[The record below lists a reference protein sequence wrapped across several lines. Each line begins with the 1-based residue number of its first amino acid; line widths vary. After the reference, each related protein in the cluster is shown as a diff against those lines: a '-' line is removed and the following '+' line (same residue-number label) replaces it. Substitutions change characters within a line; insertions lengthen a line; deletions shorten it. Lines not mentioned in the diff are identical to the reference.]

1 MFCAQEFCELQTAA
15 MDLQSRI
22 KRPHHV
28 RIVAVGNVEVGKVP
42 AHMTSIIKRFCDR
55 RFSPKYEATVG
66 VDFEVTKVTVNNTE
80 FSANIFD
87 LSGHPIFKVVRMEFY
102 SNIDAVLLVYDV
114 SDTSSGP
121 ETLERWLNEM
131 AHGMDN
137 TSVVCVVCANKKDR
151 RHVPNTEVEKWVRLH
166 NFPHFVVS
174 AYTGEGIQEM
184 FQSLLTQVLEVHD
197 TGRDPVALWSSCN
210 YSKEELQ
217 AVHQV
222 RWSRSEYERLGVDS
236 RASRDDINRSYRRL
250 AVLLHPDKSTAPG
263 CEEAFKMLAAARTT
277 LLKRVLH

>member
-1 MFCAQEFCELQTAA
+1 
-15 MDLQSRI
+15 
-22 KRPHHV
+22 
-28 RIVAVGNVEVGKVP
+28 
-42 AHMTSIIKRFCDR
+42 
-55 RFSPKYEATVG
+55 
-66 VDFEVTKVTVNNTE
+66 
-80 FSANIFD
+80 
-87 LSGHPIFKVVRMEFY
+87 MEFY

-184 FQSLLTQVLEVHD
+184 FQK
-197 TGRDPVALWSSCN
+197 
-210 YSKEELQ
+210 SKADATL
-217 AVHQV
+217 HSH
-222 RWSRSEYERLGVDS
+222 RFC
-236 RASRDDINRSYRRL
+236 RDDINRSYRRL